1 MISPNKQNLLKLK
14 KQKKLVGNGLKLL
27 TEKRNSLIILF
38 LNLAK
43 EGKKKQI
50 ELSDLWGTFF
60 KRYVQDFGLVNIK
73 KLLQRLYPGVKS
85 KIEIKQKRVSGVYLD
100 EISLNLASG
109 ERNELKPALSNSLK
123 NFKTIFPQFILL
135 AQIKTNCMKISQ
147 EIIKTNR
154 QINNLERKVEVVDF
168 EIKYV
173 TSALL
178 EKSNSEK
185 AILIKIFS

>member
-14 KQKKLVGNGLKLL
+14 KQKKLIVNGLKLL
-27 TEKRNSLIILF
+27 TEKRNSLIIMF

-43 EGKKKQI
+43 EGKEKQKN
-50 ELSDLWGTFF
+50 LSDLWGTFF

-100 EISLNLASG
+100 EIALYLSNG
-109 ERNELKPALSNSLK
+109 KRNELKPAISNSLK
-123 NFKTIFPQFILL
+123 NFKTIFPDFILL

-154 QINNLERKVEVVDF
+154 QINNL
-168 EIKYV
+168 
-173 TSALL
+173 L
-178 EKSNSEK
+178 
-185 AILIKIFS
+185 